1 MKSECGVW
9 ARVEINSEPNK
20 ELRLTSSLAPRGTGR
35 ETGGNKDNGGGA
47 PRAPAKVGGAFGTDG
62 DDWDI

>member
-20 ELRLTSSLAPRGTGR
+20 KLRLTSGLASRLKGI
-35 ETGGNKDNGGGA
+35 ETGLGGLEGL
-47 PRAPAKVGGAFGTDG
+47 VG
-62 DDWDI
+62 